1 MPLPGPYFRP
11 SDEVLAEII
20 QRLTVVEKSADQTF
34 VLIVCTMVLTLIT
47 LILSIVLVLRAA

>member
-1 MPLPGPYFRP
+1 M
-11 SDEVLAEII
+11 LAEII